1 MKKIIKERMLNSN
14 IINKLEIIRK
24 QKQKVNWK
32 KLFSMDVKLRIILQY
47 LKLYKALEMLFGMT

>member
-24 QKQKVNWK
+24 QKQKVN
-32 KLFSMDVKLRIILQY
+32 
-47 LKLYKALEMLFGMT
+47 